1 MNSGGG
7 ILYVGAADNGA
18 ILGTGSDYA
27 CLGGKGNWDV
37 RSRAFASAFR
47 RIGAE
52 HGAGPRPE
60 RMRPEGRDVAKFT
73 VDKSKRPVYVDPFGK
88 AEFYVRVGTTSQPLN
103 PKQTAEY
110 IRKRFEE

>member
-1 MNSGGG
+1 M
-7 ILYVGAADNGA
+7 GAADNGA